1 MAPTSAVATRATV
14 RAAEPVMF
22 GGSAKAKPAPKA
34 VRKATKK
41 VAKKAAPAPK
51 KGKPAP
57 KPAAKTVRK
66 AVKKAAPK
74 PAAKKAAPVAKKS
87 CAHRH
92 APSIRPA
99 QTQLHATAAVSTL
112 MSVYCRSGLG
122 RPMRHQPCCNDKDVF

>member
-57 KPAAKTVRK
+57 KPAAKARK
-66 AVKKAAPK
+66 VGKLSKLCLTQVQLGDELG
-74 PAAKKAAPVAKKS
+74 VAMDMVGRVYTFGG
-87 CAHRH
+87 C
-92 APSIRPA
+92 APSRLPRP
-99 QTQLHATAAVSTL
+99 S
-112 MSVYCRSGLG
+112 
-122 RPMRHQPCCNDKDVF
+122 

>member
-1 MAPTSAVATRATV
+1 MMFRLLLALALFAGAEAFVAPTSAVATRATV

-34 VRKATKK
+34 AR
-41 VAKKAAPAPK
+41 
-51 KGKPAP
+51 

-87 CAHRH
+87 SYTGMLSKSGKSDSFLNR
-92 APSIRPA
+92 IYGK
-99 QTQLHATAAVSTL
+99 STKSL
-112 MSVYCRSGLG
+112 Y
-122 RPMRHQPCCNDKDVF
+122 P

>member
-1 MAPTSAVATRATV
+1 MFRLLLALALFAGAEAFVAPTSAVATRATV

-51 KGKPAP
+51 KGKPAA
-57 KPAAKTVRK
+57 KAARK
-66 AVKKAAPK
+66 AVKRAAPK

-87 CAHRH
+87 SYTGMLSKSGKSDSFLNR
-92 APSIRPA
+92 IYG
-99 QTQLHATAAVSTL
+99 TST
-112 MSVYCRSGLG
+112 RSLY
-122 RPMRHQPCCNDKDVF
+122 P

>member
-1 MAPTSAVATRATV
+1 MMFRLLLALALFAGAEAFVAPTSAVATRATV

-66 AVKKAAPK
+66 AVKKAAP
-74 PAAKKAAPVAKKS
+74 VAKKS
-87 CAHRH
+87 
-92 APSIRPA
+92 SY
-99 QTQLHATAAVSTL
+99 TGMLSK
-112 MSVYCRSGLG
+112 SGKSDSFLNRIYG
-122 RPMRHQPCCNDKDVF
+122 TS

>member
-1 MAPTSAVATRATV
+1 MMFRLLLALALFAGAEAFVAPTSAVATRATV

-74 PAAKKAAPVAKKS
+74 PAPVAKKS
-87 CAHRH
+87 
-92 APSIRPA
+92 SY
-99 QTQLHATAAVSTL
+99 TGMLSK
-112 MSVYCRSGLG
+112 SGKSDSFLNRIYG
-122 RPMRHQPCCNDKDVF
+122 

>member
-1 MAPTSAVATRATV
+1 MMFRLLLALALFAGAEAFVAPTSAVATRATV

-41 VAKKAAPAPK
+41 VAKKAAP
-51 KGKPAP
+51 

-87 CAHRH
+87 SYTGMLSKSGKSDSFLNR
-92 APSIRPA
+92 IYGK
-99 QTQLHATAAVSTL
+99 STKSL
-112 MSVYCRSGLG
+112 Y
-122 RPMRHQPCCNDKDVF
+122 P